1 MEAWARDGQRLM
13 RAAGV
18 YLIFAAVVL
27 RAAVVLSD
35 EPEFPLVLA
44 LLAGYGILHTS
55 TSRWA
60 YCKSSRFL
68 TSPRSQ
74 LVYLFLPAGLVVAAL
89 IASSYEDFL
98 AMLFIPLSL
107 DAVTFFGRRVG
118 YLLIAIFSTAMILTL
133 LFSDVGA
140 VFGLVMG
147 ILYSGICF
155 LFGGYAHQVQKATA
169 AQEQNVR
176 TFRELEIAHRQL
188 QGYADQRAS
197 LAIEHERNR
206 LARELHDSVTQTVFS
221 MNLAA
226 QSAYLLLDKEPPGA
240 AGQLLHLED
249 LAAGALTEIQ
259 ALVLQLRPRSSMEEG
274 LPNALRRLASE
285 YWTRNGLHVLLE
297 IHGESTLSEKVA
309 TSLYSIVHEALVN
322 VSKHSGV
329 CEAIVRLNLVK
340 DDFFLEIQDGGRGFD
355 PSSALEQRGHLGLI
369 TVSERAREIGWSLS
383 VLSRPDQGTCICVR
397 ENPSGATK

>member
-1 MEAWARDGQRLM
+1 M
-13 RAAGV
+13 RTTGV
-18 YLIFAAVVL
+18 YFIFAAVVL
-27 RAAVVLSD
+27 RAVVVLWD
-35 EPEFPLVLA
+35 QPEFPIVLT
-44 LLAGYGILHTS
+44 LLAGYGILFTS
-55 TSRWA
+55 ASRRA
-60 YCKSSRFL
+60 QRSQSRFL
-68 TSPRSQ
+68 TSLKSQ
-74 LVYLFLPAGLVVAAL
+74 LAYLFLPAGLVVAVL
-89 IASSYEDFL
+89 ITSSYEDFL

-118 YLLIAIFSTAMILTL
+118 YLLIAIFCIAMILTL
-133 LFSDVGA
+133 LFSDVGP

-155 LFGGYAHQVQKATA
+155 LFGGYAHQVQKATT

-176 TFRELEIAHRQL
+176 TLRELQIAHRQL

-226 QSAYLLLDKEPPGA
+226 QSAHLLLDKEPPGA

-259 ALVLQLRPRSSMEEG
+259 ALVSQLRPRSSMEED

-340 DDFFLEIQDGGRGFD
+340 DYFFLEIQDGGRGFD
-355 PSSALEQRGHLGLI
+355 LSSALEQRGHLGL
-369 TVSERAREIGWSLS
+369 TSMSERAREIGWSLS
-383 VLSRPDQGTCICVR
+383 VLSRPDQGTCICVW